1 MKHIIVSIMLLLT
14 LGVQA
19 QTQRND
25 ADRLTLKGNVNSML
39 EITRNAHN
47 QMLGQPIR
55 YIFND
60 KGFFEHIH
68 YFDTAGNLAITVHYI
83 YDKKNCLIKDT
94 RLLEP
99 FSQLDGITEYSYNKR
114 GRTLRGDLL
123 LNDTVTLTTF
133 FCYDKNGYE
142 TEIREMDELGEVAS
156 RVTKEYD
163 CFGNMVRKIHYEGKN
178 NLYRGEFVYRYD
190 TEGYVVEE
198 NVMDLNHV
206 RWSLL
211 YSYVFDS
218 HGNWTHCYKFR
229 VTTTEASLYEVV
241 TRQIDYAE

>member
-1 MKHIIVSIMLLLT
+1 MKHIIVSLMLLLA

-19 QTQRND
+19 QTQLND
-25 ADRLTLKGNVNSML
+25 AERLMLKGNVNSML
-39 EITRNAHN
+39 ETTRNAHN
-47 QMLGQPIR
+47 QIVGQPIR

-60 KGFFEHIH
+60 RGYYEHIH
-68 YFDTAGNLAITVHYI
+68 YFDTAGTLAITVHYL
-83 YDKKNCLIKDT
+83 YNKKNILVKDT

-99 FSQLDGITEYSYNKR
+99 FSQLDGITEYSFDKR
-114 GRTLRGDLL
+114 RRTLRGDLL

-133 FCYDKNGYE
+133 FCFDRQGRE
-142 TEIREMDELGEVAS
+142 TEIRQMNEHGEIES
-156 RVTKEYD
+156 RVAKEYD
-163 CFGNMVRKIHYEGKN
+163 RFGNMVRRIHFDGKD
-178 NLYRGEFVYRYD
+178 NLYRGEYVYRYD

-198 NVMDLNHV
+198 NVMDLDRV